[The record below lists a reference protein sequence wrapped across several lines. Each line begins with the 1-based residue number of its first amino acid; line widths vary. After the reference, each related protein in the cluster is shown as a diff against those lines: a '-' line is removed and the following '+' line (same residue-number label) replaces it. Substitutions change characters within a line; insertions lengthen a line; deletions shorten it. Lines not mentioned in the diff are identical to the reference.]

1 MIYKLV
7 GKHMT
12 IKDGTEQKVIM
23 AVISPTNDAN
33 PDLDFSSIICAAI
46 AAGWFE
52 VAILEVKTD
61 DTEKVTLD
69 TATSC

>member
-7 GKHMT
+7 GKHIT

-23 AVISPTNDAN
+23 AVISPTKDVN
-33 PDLDFSSIICAAI
+33 PGLDFSSIICSAI

-52 VAILEVKTD
+52 IVILEVKTND
-61 DTEKVTLD
+61 AEIITLEL
-69 TATSC
+69 ATSC